1 MACTGY
7 GQIYRSAPGLLG
19 SRTTKPRTLS
29 APAQQHSDVK
39 DCTSSSDIKD
49 YTFSSEAINVFTLSS
64 QSAARSAR
72 SAGADNRAAIASR
85 VGSDKSIQSNTSA
98 DSGYGGS
105 QKKKKQSVKF
115 APPISKS
122 NPNLTSRTNGYSTQ
136 CLGSCLCSVQTA
148 RQHVRAGIQSRFM
161 VQMSMMRIR

>member
-39 DCTSSSDIKD
+39 DCTSSS
-49 YTFSSEAINVFTLSS
+49 EAIDVFTLSS

-72 SAGADNRAAIASR
+72 SAGADNRAVIASR

-98 DSGYGGS
+98 DSGYEGS

-122 NPNLTSRTNGYSTQ
+122 NPNLTSRANGYSTQ

>member
-39 DCTSSSDIKD
+39 DCTSSS
-49 YTFSSEAINVFTLSS
+49 EAIDVFTLSS

-98 DSGYGGS
+98 DSGYEGS

-115 APPISKS
+115 ATPISKS
-122 NPNLTSRTNGYSTQ
+122 NPNLTSRANGYSTQ